1 MKGNI
6 DHLWQ
11 AYLDGEMSACEAS
24 EFEATLTPDQR
35 VRIADELTF
44 ETACQTRLGE
54 PIACPDAL
62 WTSVKADIRAE
73 AAHNTTVIP
82 FIKRRSVWAPV
93 AAAAAAVV
101 ILLAVQTG
109 SSLELMTPPDSVP
122 TTLATG
128 NTLASVNQFLKDS
141 AITLSVSDPTDNGHP
156 IQFIGARNTLLS
168 NTHVKE
174 LYYNCCGQPVRMV
187 VAKKGSA
194 AAENFGRIE
203 NADSVQATRN
213 VGAYTVALLSTHS
226 AANLLNVFAA
236 N

>member
-24 EFEATLTPDQR
+24 EFEATLTPEQR

-44 ETACQTRLGE
+44 ETACQARLSE

-62 WTSVKADIRAE
+62 WNSVKADIRTE
-73 AAHNTTVIP
+73 AAHNTAVIP
-82 FIKRRSVWAPV
+82 FIKRGSVWATV
-93 AAAAAAVV
+93 GAAAAAVA
-101 ILLAVQTG
+101 ILLTVQTG
-109 SSLELMTPPDSVP
+109 NSLELMTPPDSVP

-128 NTLASVNQFLKDS
+128 STLASVNQFLKDS
-141 AITLSVSDPTDNGHP
+141 AITLSISNPADNGHP
-156 IQFIGARNTLLS
+156 IQFVGARNTLLS

-174 LYYNCCGQPVRMV
+174 LYYNCCGKPVRMV
-187 VAKKGSA
+187 VAEKGSA
-194 AAENFGRIE
+194 AAENFGRVE
-203 NADSVQATRN
+203 NADSIQATRN
-213 VGAYTVALLSTHS
+213 IGAYTVALLSTHS
-226 AANLLNVFAA
+226 APDLLNVFAS